1 MNFHAMSML
10 RVISMTII
18 LAATTKLST
27 AVVQPSPNCNT
38 TCGNLTN
45 INFPFGISQECYLDF
60 NFSIT
65 CNTSSQPPKAFYQE
79 GNFRVLSISHEDSTI
94 RIQQPAS
101 RICYDSSGNQIQNR
115 TMLLNVNS
123 ATFSISNSRNK
134 FISVG
139 CETVALFTGAN
150 YATGCVADCDKVEN
164 AVNGSCTGIGCC
176 ESKIPSG
183 ERSFRTEIWTLVNH
197 SRVIRFNPCS
207 YVFLAEEGS
216 YTFNPLDLLNMSRQ
230 DEFPVVLD
238 WVVDEVPC
246 SDAKRNKS
254 SYACR
259 SSNSECVDSTNGP
272 GYSCKCTQGF
282 QGNPYLY
289 GTCKDIDECNEK
301 PDICGHGKCTNL
313 PGSYS
318 CKCHEGYED
327 YEGICRKK
335 SQKSIWKKVAP
346 GVSTSLLFLVMGCS
360 WAYLIVKKRKLMKQR
375 ERYFQKNGGF
385 ILRQQIS
392 EHDGS
397 VEKARIF
404 TEEDL
409 KRATNNYNESRII
422 GQGGFGT
429 VYKGV
434 LLDNREVAIK
444 KSKISDQSQIG
455 QFINEIV
462 ILSQINHV
470 NVVKLIGC
478 CLETEVPLLVYEF
491 ISNGA
496 LSEYI
501 HNKSRASL
509 LSWELRLKIAAESA
523 EAIAYI
529 HYGISTPIIHRDIKS
544 TNILLDDDCIPK
556 VSDFG
561 ASRLVPLNQTQLTT
575 LVQGTFGYVDPAY
588 FHSGQLTK
596 KSDVYSFG
604 VVLAELLTGKEA
616 LSFDRPEEDRY
627 LATYFVSSIKDDR
640 LVEILDDK
648 LVKEANIE
656 QLNEVAMLIKQC
668 LRVNGAERPTM
679 KEVATK
685 LEVIRETNK
694 HS

>member
-164 AVNGSCTGIGCC
+164 AVNGSCAGIGCC

-272 GYSCKCTQGF
+272 GYHCKCPRGF
-282 QGNPYLY
+282 QGNPYLF
-289 GTCKDIDECNEK
+289 GTCKDIDECNKK

-335 SQKSIWKKVAP
+335 CQKSIWKNVTL
-346 GVSTSLLFLVMGCS
+346 GVSISLLLLVMGSS
-360 WAYLIVKKRKLMKQR
+360 WIYLIVKKRKHMKKR
-375 ERYFQKNGGF
+375 EIFFQKNGGLM
-385 ILRQQIS
+385 LRQQLS
-392 EHDGS
+392 EQEGT

-404 TEEDL
+404 SIEEL
-409 KRATNNYNESRII
+409 KRATNNYDESRII
-422 GQGGFGT
+422 GQGGFGV

-455 QFINEIV
+455 QFINELV

-478 CLETEVPLLVYEF
+478 CLET
-491 ISNGA
+491 
-496 LSEYI
+496 
-501 HNKSRASL
+501 R
-509 LSWELRLKIAAESA
+509 IAAESA

-544 TNILLDDDCIPK
+544 VNILLDDDCTPK

-561 ASRLVPLNQTQLTT
+561 VSRLVPLDQTQLTT
-575 LVQGTFGYVDPAY
+575 LVQG
-588 FHSGQLTK
+588 
-596 KSDVYSFG
+596 
-604 VVLAELLTGKEA
+604 KEA
-616 LSFDRPEEDRY
+616 LSFDRSEEDRN
-627 LATYFVSSIKDDR
+627 LKTYFVSSMKDDC

-656 QLNEVAMLIKQC
+656 QLNELAMLIKQC
-668 LRVNGAERPTM
+668 LRVNGEERPTM
-679 KEVATK
+679 KEVAVK
-685 LEVIRETNK
+685 LEVIRDTNK
-694 HS
+694 HSWAQDYIF